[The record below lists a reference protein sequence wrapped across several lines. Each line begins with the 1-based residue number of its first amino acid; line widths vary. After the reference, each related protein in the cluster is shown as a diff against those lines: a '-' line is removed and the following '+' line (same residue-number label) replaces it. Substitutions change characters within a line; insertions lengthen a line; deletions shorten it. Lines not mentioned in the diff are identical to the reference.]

1 MGRENNRRNHAKRFV
16 KFDQDNFDF
25 RPCIRR
31 SNCGLA
37 GMAARLACRGDLGS
51 SENKSS
57 NQTDYQQQVTIQG
70 GAAGSTTVGVGA
82 GSTVNYTS
90 QSLDASVAQAA
101 ADFSSNALN
110 VASSATTNAEITAG
124 AAISASSY
132 DLNQSLG
139 FGAEV
144 VQGSNDVANN
154 AIAANSKVVNGVL
167 TLGAEALNTT
177 TTLNAQDLAASQ
189 NNIDS
194 AYNFAAGTVNQ
205 IEGDNANQAG
215 YYAQSIQNLGADLA
229 YASGVTNPA
238 QQALATPIV
247 QTAAA
252 TGGTDWTSL
261 AVIGGVALSAFAF
274 LNTRG
279 RAT

>member
-1 MGRENNRRNHAKRFV
+1 M

-51 SENKSS
+51 AENKSS
-57 NQTDYQQQVTIQG
+57 NQTDYQQQVTLQG

-139 FGAEV
+139 FASDV
-144 VQGSNDVANN
+144 VDQ
-154 AIAANSKVVNGVL
+154 NSKISQGVL

-177 TTLNAQDLAASQ
+177 TTLNAQDL
-189 NNIDS
+189 
-194 AYNFAAGTVNQ
+194 NFAAGTVNQ